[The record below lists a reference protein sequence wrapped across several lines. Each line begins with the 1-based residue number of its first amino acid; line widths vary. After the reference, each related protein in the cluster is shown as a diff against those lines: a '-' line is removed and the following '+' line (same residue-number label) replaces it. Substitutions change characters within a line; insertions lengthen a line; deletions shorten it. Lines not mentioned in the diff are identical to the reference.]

1 MPFSYCRLDAYLIV
15 ASSRYVFVSIGAQIN
30 ERTNQGNGGTAL
42 WWAEKKPKA
51 NKAAIELLK
60 KHGAVSVAPGFAKRK
75 GGDSNE

>member
-1 MPFSYCRLDAYLIV
+1 MEACNLLNSL
-15 ASSRYVFVSIGAQIN
+15 SFVSIATILSCLLGAQIN

-42 WWAEKKPKA
+42 WWAEKHPKA

-75 GGDSNE
+75 EESSEK